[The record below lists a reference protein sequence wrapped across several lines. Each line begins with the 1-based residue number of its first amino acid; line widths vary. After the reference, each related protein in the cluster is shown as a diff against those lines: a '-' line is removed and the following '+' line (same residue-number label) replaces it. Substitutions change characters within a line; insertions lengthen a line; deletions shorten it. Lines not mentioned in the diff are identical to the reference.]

1 MAAGEI
7 RYDGRAILVT
17 GAGRGMGRT
26 HALLLASRG
35 AKIVVADNGVS
46 TDGDNPGAGP
56 AEAVVAEIKAAGGE
70 AVACT
75 ADLATEAGSQQAV
88 QMTCDAFGK
97 IDGLLHNATTVA
109 KLAPVDEL
117 SAPGLDIVLRIN
129 PSAALWLAAAAWPHM
144 ARQRYGRIL
153 YTTSAGVYGSMNCVS
168 YAAAKA
174 AIIGVARSLAV
185 EGAAHGILVNAIAPS
200 AATRTVTD
208 FLKSDYAEWL
218 IRTMPPEKVSAGA
231 AYLMSEDCTINGEI
245 FALGGGRISRITFA
259 ETAGVMNAAGSIEEV
274 RDALPQV
281 MAAKDFFYPRDL
293 DERSATVAA
302 MFGAAVHINE
312 QFN

>member
-1 MAAGEI
+1 MADGEV

-26 HALLLASRG
+26 HSLLLASRG

-46 TDGDNPGAGP
+46 TDGENPATGP

-75 ADLATEAGSQQAV
+75 ADLATEAGSNQAV
-88 QMTCDAFGK
+88 QTTLDAFGK

-117 SAPGLDIVLRIN
+117 SVPGLDIVMRIN

-144 ARQRYGRIL
+144 ARQKYGRIL
-153 YTTSAGVYGSMNCVS
+153 YTTSAGIYGSMNCVS
-168 YAAAKA
+168 YAGAKA
-174 AIIGVARSLAV
+174 AMIGIARSLAV

-208 FLKSDYAEWL
+208 FLKSDYADWL

-231 AYLMSEDCTINGEI
+231 AYLMSEDSTITGEI
-245 FALGGGRISRITFA
+245 FAMGGGRISRITLA
-259 ETAGVMNAAGSIEEV
+259 ETAGVMNTAGSIEEV
-274 RDALPQV
+274 RAALPKV
-281 MAAKDFFYPRDL
+281 MAATDFFYPRDL
-293 DERSATVAA
+293 DERSAKVSA
-302 MFGAAVHINE
+302 MFGAAVNINQ